1 MRPHDT
7 PRVVLTIAGTDS
19 GGAAGI
25 AADLTTFAG
34 QGAHGACVVT
44 AITAQDTTGVRALQP
59 VSRAL
64 VEAQLDAVLD
74 DLPVAAVKTGM
85 LGSVEVVELIADR
98 IPGLG
103 VPLVVDPVLRASSG
117 PRLADPAVVEAYRAL
132 LLPAASVLTPNLS
145 EARALAGEDGT
156 PDRLACVLAVRGT
169 TVVVTGGTTSGTCTD
184 WVGVPGQRP
193 VPLEHPAV
201 ETGNDHGTGCTFSAA
216 LTVHLAHGAPVV
228 AAARRAAAY
237 TTNQLEKSQTWN
249 LGRGRGPIAHT

>member
-1 MRPHDT
+1 MSPHDT

-25 AADLTTFAG
+25 AADLITFADL
-34 QGAHGACVVT
+34 GAHGACVVT
-44 AITAQDTTGVRALQP
+44 AITAQDTTGVHALHAVP
-59 VSRAL
+59 SAV

-85 LGSVEVVELIADR
+85 LGSVEAVELVAEQ

-117 PRLADPAVVEAYRAL
+117 RRLADAAVVEAYRAL
-132 LLPAASVLTPNLS
+132 LLPVASVLTPNLA

-156 PDRLACVLAVRGT
+156 PDRLASVLAAHGA

-184 WVGVPGQRP
+184 WVGVPDQRP
-193 VPLEHPAV
+193 VPLEHPAI

-216 LTVHLAHGAPVV
+216 LAVHLAHGSSVV
-228 AAARRAAAY
+228 AAVRRAAAY
-237 TTNQLEKSQTWN
+237 TTNQLAQSQTWK